1 MWELRSKE
9 KSINLFVYNLKLR
22 GEEEISAITLLFVV
36 ELRNLAHRWLL
47 KHDAMSCSIS
57 KFSMHFKFCVEQFT
71 IHQETFLPEV

>member
-36 ELRNLAHRWLL
+36 ELRNLAHRW
-47 KHDAMSCSIS
+47 SCSIS